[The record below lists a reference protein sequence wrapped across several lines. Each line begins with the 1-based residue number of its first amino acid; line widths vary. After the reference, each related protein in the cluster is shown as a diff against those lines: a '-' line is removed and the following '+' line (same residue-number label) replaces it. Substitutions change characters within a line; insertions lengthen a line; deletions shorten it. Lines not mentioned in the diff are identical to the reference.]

1 MWRPGRDPG
10 LVGKKPLMS
19 QTIESDETHLLPEGG
34 GMDRL
39 LADSR
44 SHVRFMCETLRSPL

>member
-34 GMDRL
+34 GMVRL